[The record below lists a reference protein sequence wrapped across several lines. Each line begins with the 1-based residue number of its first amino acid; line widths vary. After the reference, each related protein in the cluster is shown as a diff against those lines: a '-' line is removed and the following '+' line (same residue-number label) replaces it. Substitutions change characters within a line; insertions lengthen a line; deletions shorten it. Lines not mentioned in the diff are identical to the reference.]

1 MASLVVE
8 PSFHNIACLC
18 LSYVGFSPA
27 FRNHG
32 CSGVINCSLLAD
44 KRLRSGMT
52 PVSCLLCAA
61 AQFLKKA
68 IPSHAVYDTKRL
80 FSSYCSHALFYRA
93 PANASFLL
101 HSTAPFKMNP
111 LHIVLTYLPLKD
123 QMAISQTCTFV
134 HDVAAYI
141 YTQ

>member
-1 MASLVVE
+1 M
-8 PSFHNIACLC
+8 
-18 LSYVGFSPA
+18 
-27 FRNHG
+27 
-32 CSGVINCSLLAD
+32 INCSVLAD
-44 KRLRSGMT
+44 KRLFSGTT

-141 YTQ
+141 YILNKNNSRLLLHSYNISNLSKWHKRAS

>member
-1 MASLVVE
+1 M
-8 PSFHNIACLC
+8 
-18 LSYVGFSPA
+18 LSTTA
-27 FRNHG
+27 
-32 CSGVINCSLLAD
+32 
-44 KRLRSGMT
+44 
-52 PVSCLLCAA
+52 
-61 AQFLKKA
+61 
-68 IPSHAVYDTKRL
+68 KRL
-80 FSSYCSHALFYRA
+80 FSSYCSHALFYKA

-141 YTQ
+141 YSIKTTLDFSSTLTIYPTYQNDIRGKKRFVKEHAFINLPNHAILNNTRLIFQFHLLHNTSTCAHLPPDYP